1 MDTNPQHKPPSI
13 EGLCH
18 LNAESMDKLELR
30 IHQNLKTNVPL
41 LKELALYL
49 FSSGGK
55 RIRPLL
61 TLASGKLCGE
71 SNLQQI
77 ELAAVIEYIHTATLL
92 HDDVVDESTLR
103 RGTKAA
109 NQVWTNQA
117 CILAGDYLFSKA
129 FQMCTNVGSIAA
141 LSVISETCSAL
152 AEAEVAQLALGRDIS
167 LSQERYM
174 EIIDGK
180 TARLFE
186 AACKVGAIASDASKE
201 QIEAL
206 GNYGLNLGI
215 AFQLI
220 DDLLDYTAQQK
231 SLGKAIGDDFR
242 DGSVT
247 LPVILA
253 IQKADNEELSFWK
266 RSLQDLNQA
275 DGDLEA
281 AIELMNQHGTLT
293 QSFKEARIYADKA
306 VESLTCFPESPLK
319 AALIETAEFCV
330 HRYY

>member
-18 LNAESMDKLELR
+18 LNAKGMEKLEAH

-61 TLASGKLCGE
+61 TLAAGKMCGVLN
-71 SNLQQI
+71 SQQI

-109 NQVWTNQA
+109 NQVWSNQA

-129 FQMCTNVGSIAA
+129 FEMCTEVGSAAA
-141 LSVISETCSAL
+141 LAVISTTCSAL
-152 AEAEVAQLALGRDIS
+152 AQAEIAQLAQGRDIA
-167 LSQERYM
+167 LSHERYM
-174 EIIDGK
+174 EIIEGK

-186 AACKVGAIASDASKE
+186 AACKVGAIASNASDK

-206 GNYGLNLGI
+206 GQYGLNLGI

-220 DDLLDYTAQQK
+220 DDLLDYTAQQQ

-253 IQKADNEELSFWK
+253 VQKADEDELHFWK
-266 RSLQDLNQA
+266 RSLQDLNQN
-275 DGDLEA
+275 DGDLDA

-293 QSFKEARIYADKA
+293 QSFEEAKLYAGKA
-306 VESLTCFPESPLK
+306 VESLDCFPDSPLK
-319 AALIETAEFCV
+319 TALIETTDFCV
-330 HRYY
+330 HRYF